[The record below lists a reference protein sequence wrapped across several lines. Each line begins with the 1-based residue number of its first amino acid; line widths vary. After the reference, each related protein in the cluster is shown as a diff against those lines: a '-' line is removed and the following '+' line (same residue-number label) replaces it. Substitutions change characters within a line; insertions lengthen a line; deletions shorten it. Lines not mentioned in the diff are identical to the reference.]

1 MQLSLKPG
9 MLLFLYIHLLKEKLR
24 TKDILGSEIQAGRE
38 AALKVQQQDLNWQV
52 LTSLSS
58 SSF

>member
-24 TKDILGSEIQAGRE
+24 TKDILGSEIRAGRE

>member
-24 TKDILGSEIQAGRE
+24 TKDILGSEIRAGRE
-38 AALKVQQQDLNWQV
+38 AALKVQLQDLNWQV

>member
-9 MLLFLYIHLLKEKLR
+9 MLLFLYIHLLKEKLK

-38 AALKVQQQDLNWQV
+38 ADLKVQLQDLNWQV

>member
-9 MLLFLYIHLLKEKLR
+9 MLLFLYIHLLKEKFK
-24 TKDILGSEIQAGRE
+24 TKDILGCEIRAGRE

>member
-1 MQLSLKPG
+1 

-38 AALKVQQQDLNWQV
+38 AALKVQLQDLNWQV